1 MRNNSKT
8 LTIDYGDYRSSFN
21 VILFPMVRS
30 LASHDR
36 YVV

>member
-1 MRNNSKT
+1 
-8 LTIDYGDYRSSFN
+8 

-36 YVV
+36 EESGRIKIQIRDKIRV